1 MDRYG
6 RKVALAT
13 PLIPMI
19 LLWVIT
25 ANATSCAMLFASRIV
40 IGIIGGFGPPICQ
53 VSYLSKLICNYQTN
67 QPIHNIKEFV
77 CCSFRSI

>member
-19 LLWVIT
+19 VLWIIT
-25 ANATSCAMLFASRIV
+25 ANATSFAMLFASRIL

-53 VSYLSKLICNYQTN
+53 VSSWVSWVSYLLKFTQS
-67 QPIHNIKEFV
+67 IK
-77 CCSFRSI
+77 